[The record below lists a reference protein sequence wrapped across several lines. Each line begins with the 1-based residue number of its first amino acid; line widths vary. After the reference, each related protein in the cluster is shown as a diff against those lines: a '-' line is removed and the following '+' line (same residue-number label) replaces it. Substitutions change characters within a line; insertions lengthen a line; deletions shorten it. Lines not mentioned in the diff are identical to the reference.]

1 MPPFLSVL
9 LTALASVSAAPTAAG
24 IAVATSDTELLINV
38 PSQQQVDS
46 NSQDVAAC
54 NSDGNVA
61 SDIGLGKHQVVDD
74 AQVGDNLNIT
84 NTAIYGNG
92 RHAHAVRLSFGLDGG
107 ADLKLSLGIDV
118 RKR

>member
-54 NSDGNVA
+54 NSDGNAA

-74 AQVGDNLNIT
+74 AQVGDNLNVT

-92 RHAHAVRLSFGLDGG
+92 RHARAVRLSFGLDGG